1 MYFISGKNEFKM
13 KKVEFNYDEDSKKSV
28 TLMELPDFSST
39 FKGIVYNIDDD
50 SINEIN
56 FSQNLS
62 FNKN

>member
-1 MYFISGKNEFKM
+1 MMKIAKKN
-13 KKVEFNYDEDSKKSV
+13 V

-39 FKGIVYNIDDD
+39 FKGIIYNIDDD